1 MPIGNSGV
9 GSVVSHSLKS
19 GWGLLIRS
27 RTFSNSLSHFTN
39 KWQFWSIS
47 HWPLAIAVSR
57 SCNAN
62 CKTNN
67 KTGSKAW
74 CWVFCFCSHTKGIDE
89 GKSVCFDL
97 SDSSRSTSKV
107 CTTLLGLRMS
117 TLSPLSPA
125 VSVGLAERQT
135 NKQTN
140 NQEKET
146 ENRQGPTH
154 WVCVSGKGMSVS
166 GEREIRLQ
174 KCPLG

>member
-67 KTGSKAW
+67 KTVSKAW
-74 CWVFCFCSHTKGIDE
+74 CWVFCFRSHTKGIDE

-97 SDSSRSTSKV
+97 SDSSLSTSNG

-125 VSVGLAERQT
+125 VSVDLAERQT
-135 NKQTN
+135 NKQTIKKKKL
-140 NQEKET
+140 QT
-146 ENRQGPTH
+146 GRDQLIGSVLVGRGCLYQGRGIFVYT
-154 WVCVSGKGMSVS
+154 SA
-166 GEREIRLQ
+166 L
-174 KCPLG
+174 